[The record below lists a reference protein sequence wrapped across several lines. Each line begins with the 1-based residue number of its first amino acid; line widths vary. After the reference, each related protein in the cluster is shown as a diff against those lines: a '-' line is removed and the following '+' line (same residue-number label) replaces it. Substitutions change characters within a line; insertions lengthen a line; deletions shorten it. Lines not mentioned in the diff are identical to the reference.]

1 MKLYLTRIACLLSL
15 VLTSCVH
22 KNQAVNQPALAPPI
36 EDAPL
41 PKPDIAQK
49 DQLPPTV
56 ITPAQTNPP
65 TVTSQ
70 TDQPKPAPRRKKP
83 IPKPANSTT
92 TPAQASNTSSTP
104 NTASSSQPASVNPP
118 LTQQAANGTPDE
130 TSAIGKL
137 SSGEPADLRA
147 QTVSS
152 LNGTE
157 HDLSTL
163 NRKLNDQEEKT
174 SAQIKEYIKQARTA
188 LASNDLD
195 GAHTLATKAKLLLN
209 ELTQEQ

>member
-1 MKLYLTRIACLLSL
+1 MKLYFTRTACLLSL
-15 VLTSCVH
+15 VLTSCAH
-22 KNQAVNQPALAPPI
+22 KNQAVNQPPLAPPI
-36 EDAPL
+36 EDVPL
-41 PKPDIAQK
+41 SKPDIAPK
-49 DQLPPTV
+49 EQLPAPVVTQPVEPT
-56 ITPAQTNPP
+56 TTAAQTDEPTPP
-65 TVTSQ
+65 
-70 TDQPKPAPRRKKP
+70 PKRKKP
-83 IPKPANSTT
+83 APKPANSTSA
-92 TPAQASNTSSTP
+92 PASGST
-104 NTASSSQPASVNPP
+104 ASSQPATTTPP
-118 LTQQAANGTPDE
+118 ATQQAANGTPDE

-157 HDLSTL
+157 YGLNKL

-174 SAQIKEYIKQARTA
+174 SAQIREYIKQARTA

-195 GAHTLATKAKLLLN
+195 GAHTLATKAQLLLN

>member
-22 KNQAVNQPALAPPI
+22 KNQAANQLPLAPPI

-41 PKPDIAQK
+41 PKPDVAQK

-56 ITPAQTNPP
+56 VTPAQPEQPATA
-65 TVTSQ
+65 SQ
-70 TDQPKPAPRRKKP
+70 TDQPKPPPRRKKP
-83 IPKPANSTT
+83 VPKPANGTSS
-92 TPAQASNTSSTP
+92 QASNSSSAPGATSP
-104 NTASSSQPASVNPP
+104 SQPAPNSPP
-118 LTQQAANGTPDE
+118 PTLQAANGTPDE

-157 HDLSTL
+157 HGLNTL
-163 NRKLNDQEEKT
+163 NRKLSDTEEKT

-195 GAHTLATKAKLLLN
+195 GANTLATKAQLLLN
-209 ELTQEQ
+209 ELKQDQ